1 MQAPEERFA
10 RRSGSGKE
18 LLIERFGLVDYPIA
32 FAAMR
37 DFSDTRDATTQDRIW
52 LVQHPQVYTQ
62 GTACQQQTL
71 IPSQIPVV
79 KTDRGGQITYH
90 GPGQIVMYPLINLR
104 RFGLG
109 VKSLV
114 QALEQSVID
123 TLAEYSVLGE
133 RREDAPG
140 VYVDE
145 AKIAALGLRIRKGNS
160 YHGLSF
166 NLDMDLAPFHN
177 IDPCGFQGLRV
188 TQLRDL
194 VQPQL
199 NAQSKTKLNGE
210 ATMVSGQKGVLDFEL
225 VAKKLL
231 NKFLTLI

>member
-1 MQAPEERFA
+1 MHQPEEQFA
-10 RRSGSGKE
+10 ISSGSGKD
-18 LLIERFGLVDYPIA
+18 LLVERFGLLDYQMA
-32 FAAMR
+32 FTAMR
-37 DFSDTRDATTQDRIW
+37 DFSDTRDADTQDKIW

-71 IPSQIPVV
+71 MPSQIPVV
-79 KTDRGGQITYH
+79 KTDRGGQITFH

-114 QALEQSVID
+114 HALEQSVID

-133 RREDAPG
+133 RRVDAPG

-188 TQLRDL
+188 TQLSDLALAEPNTKPANDQNSRDQ
-194 VQPQL
+194 V
-199 NAQSKTKLNGE
+199 AGGSTG
-210 ATMVSGQKGVLDFEL
+210 ALDIDL
-225 VAKKLL
+225 VAKQLL
-231 NKFLTLI
+231 KKFLALI